1 MAGELAQLAD
11 IQRLDALIL
20 AARTELDA
28 SPRSLEALEEE
39 RRADRAALD
48 AVTARREQSA
58 KGRREMEL
66 EVEARTAAIRRLQ
79 SQQAQVK
86 TNKEYTA
93 MLHEI
98 EGAKA
103 AISGLEE
110 RILLE
115 MENGDALTAAERDA
129 KAVFD
134 AADARIGSQ
143 QDALRARADVLRAEL
158 DTLGA
163 ERGRAVAG
171 LPRDILAAY
180 QRIFQGRA
188 GQAIVPVEHAAC
200 GGCGAP
206 LPPQTVNEVRKM
218 EALITC
224 ETCGRI
230 LVWNQES
237 KEATRSPSGS
247 HETRET

>member
-1 MAGELAQLAD
+1 MAGELAALAD
-11 IQRLDALIL
+11 IQRIDALIL
-20 AARTELDA
+20 AARTELEA
-28 SPRSLEALEEE
+28 SPGALEALEGE
-39 RRADRAALD
+39 RRRHRAALD
-48 AVTARREQSA
+48 AATAKRERSA
-58 KGRREMEL
+58 KDRREMEL

-98 EGAKA
+98 DGARA

-110 RILLE
+110 RILIE
-115 MENGDALTAAERDA
+115 MENADALAAAERD
-129 KAVFD
+129 VT
-134 AADARIGSQ
+134 AAFAAEDARIGAA
-143 QDALRARADVLRAEL
+143 QDALRARAAALRREL
-158 DTLGA
+158 ETLGGQ
-163 ERGRAVAG
+163 RDTVVAG

-188 GQAIVPVEHAAC
+188 GQAIVPVGHAAC

-230 LVWNQES
+230 LVW
-237 KEATRSPSGS
+237 G
-247 HETRET
+247 REPK